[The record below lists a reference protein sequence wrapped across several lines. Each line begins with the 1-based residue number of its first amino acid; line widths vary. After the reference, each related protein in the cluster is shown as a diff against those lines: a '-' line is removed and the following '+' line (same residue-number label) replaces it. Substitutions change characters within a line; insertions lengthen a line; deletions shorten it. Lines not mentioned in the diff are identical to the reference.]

1 MQQTSGLIA
10 ARPAVTS
17 SYRSSKKRAN
27 PVKRRVVRC
36 ATERST
42 PTVAQKKEASAPRHP
57 FSRRSGSGMGQA
69 KMSGIEKPIRQPSTT
84 ERRVCCMNSS
94 SRLPPPSAPP
104 SPAPPSCSELTTSCV
119 SAKSSTTTT
128 SISTVT
134 VRTVVVK
141 GPLACSSSMIAM
153 AEDGERAT
161 ARHAMISAAE
171 MRCDSGKSTRKGRK
185 RSPRARVLSMDAT
198 HVTETR
204 PVRTETAAD
213 KFSRTSLRWSLPP
226 ADRPM
231 KPSATSLSQRRRRD
245 SSEETTSQPYG
256 PATTPKKRKV
266 VMAGKPSPDSSE
278 PKVCADIPTRR
289 RRRSAGAI
297 SLEHSATHPSR

>member
-1 MQQTSGLIA
+1 MAPA
-10 ARPAVTS
+10 A
-17 SYRSSKKRAN
+17 
-27 PVKRRVVRC
+27 
-36 ATERST
+36 
-42 PTVAQKKEASAPRHP
+42 AP
-57 FSRRSGSGMGQA
+57 
-69 KMSGIEKPIRQPSTT
+69 
-84 ERRVCCMNSS
+84 
-94 SRLPPPSAPP
+94 PPPSPP
-104 SPAPPSCSELTTSCV
+104 SASPAAVRALTTSCV
-119 SAKSSTTTT
+119 RAKRRTTTT

-153 AEDGERAT
+153 AEEGERAT
-161 ARHAMISAAE
+161 ARQAMSSAAE

-185 RSPRARVLSMDAT
+185 RSPRARVLSTDAT

-213 KFSRTSLRWSLPP
+213 RFSRTSLRWSLPP

-231 KPSATSLSQRRRRD
+231 KPRATLLSQVSLAA
-245 SSEETTSQPYG
+245 SSADTMFVPYG
-256 PATTPKKRKV
+256 PATTPKKRNV

-289 RRRSAGAI
+289 RRRRAGAI